1 MQDTAMAKNRT
12 QLHVLAYDIS
22 MDPKRLVEVHR
33 TVRRW
38 GIPLQYSVFLVPATP
53 AKIDALLAE
62 LDAIIDPKLDD
73 IRVYPLPSQVDIVQ
87 LGRGTGDTGF
97 DLFAEEGIPLQVL
110 VV

>member
-1 MQDTAMAKNRT
+1 MAKNRT

-87 LGRGTGDTGF
+87 LGRGTGEAGF
-97 DLFAEEGIPLQVL
+97 DLFASKDAPLSTLVL
-110 VV
+110 